1 MSGQADV
8 KSIDTLAFVKVALV
22 SFIHET
28 GQAIAEIELE
38 GRRGVDWITV
48 DRAAHWKAESR
59 RAADLVNQS
68 IKDLEHCRT
77 FKKVGDS
84 RPACIDEKKALDKA
98 RARLAYAEKKAEA
111 VRRWTPVVQQQFRET
126 CVRLVHFRELID
138 CDCPKAIARLER
150 MLQSLDAYREVSSP
164 RPSAGAGTTSAAASV
179 TRQAAEEP
187 QTAAN
192 AEAATVQP
200 DTTSLEKAP

>member
-111 VRRWTPVVQQQFRET
+111 VRRWTLWSSSSFVKRASDSFTSENSSIVT
-126 CVRLVHFRELID
+126 VRKPSPGWNECFSPLM
-138 CDCPKAIARLER
+138 PTER
-150 MLQSLDAYREVSSP
+150 FP
-164 RPSAGAGTTSAAASV
+164 RPDPLPA
-179 TRQAAEEP
+179 QAPPA
-187 QTAAN
+187 Q
-192 AEAATVQP
+192 VHR
-200 DTTSLEKAP
+200 